1 MKSKI
6 CGAQIHTDYGP
17 SYPEAYDHPAFIFYR
32 ALKKNMKAHIFVL
45 SKWIRRVGND
55 IHESEYND
63 LKMALPKN
71 IPWGSFW

>member
-32 ALKKNMKAHIFVL
+32 AFKKKTWKHTFLSGANELEGLEIIFMNL
-45 SKWIRRVGND
+45 
-55 IHESEYND
+55 
-63 LKMALPKN
+63 N
-71 IPWGSFW
+71 II